1 MICLGDRVTNDSIGW
16 GKGLTEEGYG
26 LEETMQINYK
36 MSSRFIGTFSFE
48 RLLYFAYNFG

>member
-1 MICLGDRVTNDSIGW
+1 MTNDSIGW